1 MEIPSKVHFIGIG
14 GIGMS
19 GLAQMLKWLG
29 CDVSG
34 SDRDMDKPENSRIID
49 SLRNCGIR
57 LFPQD
62 GSFISDG
69 TPDAMIYS
77 TAIENDNPDFKAG
90 AEIPKIHRATALSSA
105 IISMKGVTSVAVT
118 GTCGKTTVTSWL
130 AETLVKMGH
139 DPAMLSGGL
148 VNTFTSAKFAGNF
161 RPGNGKIFIYEA
173 DESDKSLLALN
184 PDYSLILNIGN
195 DHYPINELTEVFRKF
210 ICNTSKGAILEEL
223 VAEYVGGLGGTRIK
237 YSVFGSGEKCGW
249 RLLSYKSENKIPMA
263 MIENKSNGEKINLA
277 LPSPGLHMA
286 MNAVSVLATL
296 DILDLYSPDCHKHIS
311 SFGGVWRRFNI
322 QGKLPSGALVID
334 DYAHNPEKIGSCIRT
349 AKEITAGR
357 IFAVF
362 QPHGFGPL
370 KFMKD
375 NLFKELEKIISKED
389 KFILLPV
396 FYAGGTTSF
405 SPTSEEVVSEF
416 DSRGG
421 SNFMFFKTRDHLEK
435 YLKAETCA
443 NDTVV
448 VLGARDNSLS
458 TWTEE
463 ISFLSSPDQG

>member
-1 MEIPSKVHFIGIG
+1 MKIPSKIHFVGVG

-34 SDRDMDKPENSRIID
+34 SDRDMDKPENSRIIG

-69 TPDAMIYS
+69 KPDAMIYS

-90 AEIPKIHRATALSSA
+90 SEIPKFHRAAALSSA
-105 IISMKGVTSVAVT
+105 ITSMKGVTSVAVT

-130 AETLVKMGH
+130 AETLVKTGH

-148 VNTFTSAKFAGNF
+148 VNSFASAEFAGNF
-161 RPGNGKIFIYEA
+161 RPGKGKFFIYEA
-173 DESDKSLLALN
+173 DESDKSLLAFN

-195 DHYPINELTEVFRKF
+195 DHYPINELADVFRKF
-210 ICNTSKGAILEEL
+210 IGSTSKGAVIEES
-223 VAEYVGGLGGTRIK
+223 VAEYIGELDGGRIRH
-237 YSVFGSGEKCGW
+237 SVFGSGAKCGW
-249 RLLSYKSENKIPMA
+249 RLLSYRTENKIPTA
-263 MIENKSNGEKINLA
+263 VIEDKSRGIRISLA

-296 DILDLYSPDCHKHIS
+296 EMLGLYDPDCHRHIS

-322 QGKLPSGALVID
+322 KGRLPTGALVID

-357 IFAVF
+357 LFAVF

-375 NLFKELEKIISKED
+375 NLFKELEKVISKED
-389 KFILLPV
+389 KFIFLPV
-396 FYAGGTTSF
+396 FYAGGTTAF

-416 DSRGG
+416 DLKAEG
-421 SNFMFFKTRDHLEK
+421 NFLFFKNRDHLEK
-435 YLKAETCA
+435 YLKSETCA
-443 NDTVV
+443 DDTVAV
-448 VLGARDNSLS
+448 MGARDNSLS
-458 TWTEE
+458 TWTEK
-463 ISFLSSPDQG
+463 ILNS

>member
-1 MEIPSKVHFIGIG
+1 MKIPSKVHFVGIG

-34 SDRDMDKPENSRIID
+34 SDRDMDKPENSRIIG
-49 SLRNCGIR
+49 SLRNCGIT

-69 TPDAMIYS
+69 KPDTMIYS

-90 AEIPKIHRATALSSA
+90 TDIPKVHRAAALASA
-105 IISMKGVTSVAVT
+105 ITSMKGVTSVAVT

-130 AETLVKMGH
+130 AETLEKMGY

-148 VNTFTSAKFAGNF
+148 VNNFASAKFAGNF
-161 RPGNGKIFIYEA
+161 RPGKGKFFIYEA
-173 DESDKSLLALN
+173 DESDKSLLAFN
-184 PDYSLILNIGN
+184 PDFSLILNIGN
-195 DHYPINELTEVFRKF
+195 DHYPINELADVFRKF
-210 ICNTSKGAILEEL
+210 IVSTSKGAVLEES
-223 VAEYVGGLGGTRIK
+223 VAEHVGEITGTKIK
-237 YSVFGSGEKCGW
+237 CSVFGSGSKCNW
-249 RLLSYKSENKIPMA
+249 RLLSYKTENKVPTA
-263 MIENKSNGEKINLA
+263 VIENKSRGKQINLA

-296 DILDLYSPDCHKHIS
+296 DILGLYSPDCHRHIS

-322 QGKLPSGALVID
+322 KGKLPSGALVID
-334 DYAHNPEKIGSCIRT
+334 DYAHNPEKIGSCVRT
-349 AKEITAGR
+349 AKEVTAGR

-375 NLFKELEKIISKED
+375 NLFKELEKIMNKED
-389 KFILLPV
+389 RFIFLPV

-416 DSRGG
+416 ESKAEG
-421 SNFMFFKTRDHLEK
+421 NFMFFKTRDHLEK
-435 YLKAETCA
+435 YLKSETCE
-443 NDTVV
+443 NDTVLV
-448 VLGARDNSLS
+448 MGARDNSLS

-463 ISFLSSPDQG
+463 ISFLSGSEQG

>member
-1 MEIPSKVHFIGIG
+1 MTIPSKMHFVGIG

-34 SDRDMDKPENSRIID
+34 SDRDMDKPENSRIMG

-57 LFPQD
+57 LYPQD

-69 TPDAMIYS
+69 KPDAMIYS

-90 AEIPKIHRATALSSA
+90 ADIPKIHRAAALASA
-105 IISMKGVTSVAVT
+105 INSIKGVTSVAVT

-130 AETLVKMGH
+130 AETLEKMGH

-148 VNTFTSAKFAGNF
+148 VNNFASAKFAGNF
-161 RPGNGKIFIYEA
+161 RPGKGGLFIYEA
-173 DESDKSLLALN
+173 DESDKSLLAFN

-195 DHYPINELTEVFRKF
+195 DHYPISELTEVFRKF
-210 ICNTSKGAILEEL
+210 IVSTSKGAIVEES
-223 VAEYVGGLGGTRIK
+223 VAEHVGGLDGGKIK
-237 YSVFGSGEKCGW
+237 YSVFGSGDKCGW
-249 RLLSYKSENKIPMA
+249 RLISYNTENKVPMA
-263 MIENKSNGEKINLA
+263 TIENKSGGGRINLA

-296 DILDLYSPDCHKHIS
+296 DILGLYSPDCHKHIS

-322 QGKLPSGALVID
+322 KGKLTSGALVID
-334 DYAHNPEKIGSCIRT
+334 DYAHNPEKISSCIRT

-357 IFAVF
+357 LFAVF

-375 NLFKELEKIISKED
+375 NLFKELEKIMSKED
-389 KFILLPV
+389 KFIFLPV
-396 FYAGGTTSF
+396 FYAGGTSSF

-421 SNFMFFKTRDHLEK
+421 GNFMFFKTRDHLEK
-435 YLKAETCA
+435 YLNAETCA
-443 NDTVV
+443 NDTVL

-463 ISFLSSPDQG
+463 ILEK

>member
-1 MEIPSKVHFIGIG
+1 MIIPSKVHFIGVG

-49 SLRNCGIR
+49 SLRSCGIR
-57 LFPQD
+57 LFAQD

-69 TPDAMIYS
+69 SPDAMIYS

-90 AEIPKIHRATALSSA
+90 ADIPKIHRAAALSAAISA
-105 IISMKGVTSVAVT
+105 MKGVTAVAVT

-130 AETLVKMGH
+130 AETLERMGQ

-148 VNTFTSAKFAGNF
+148 VNNFTSAKFAGNF
-161 RPGNGKIFIYEA
+161 RPGNGRFFIYEA
-173 DESDKSLLALN
+173 DESDKSLIAFK
-184 PDYSLILNIGN
+184 PEYSLILNIGN
-195 DHYPINELTEVFRKF
+195 DHYPINELADVFKKF
-210 ICNTSKGAILEEL
+210 IDNTSKGVVIEES
-223 VAEYVGGLGGTRIK
+223 VEEHVGGIDGDKLK
-237 YSVFGSGEKCGW
+237 YSVFGSGVKCDW
-249 RLLSYKSENKIPMA
+249 RLVSYKIENKVPTA
-263 MIENKSNGEKINLA
+263 TIENKSGREQIKLA

-296 DILDLYSPDCHKHIS
+296 DILGLYSPACHKHIS

-322 QGKLPSGALVID
+322 KGKLTSAALVID
-334 DYAHNPEKIGSCIRT
+334 DYAHNPEKISSCIRT

-357 IFAVF
+357 VFAIF

-375 NLFKELEKIISKED
+375 NLFKELEKIMSKED
-389 KFILLPV
+389 KFIFLPV

-416 DSRGG
+416 DSKAAGD
-421 SNFMFFKTRDHLEK
+421 FLYFKTREHLEK

-443 NDTVV
+443 NDTV
-448 VLGARDNSLS
+448 LIMGARDNSLS

-463 ISFLSSPDQG
+463 ILN

>member
-1 MEIPSKVHFIGIG
+1 MKIPSKVHFVGIG

-34 SDRDMDKPENSRIID
+34 SDRDMDKPENSRIIG
-49 SLRNCGIR
+49 SLVNCGIR

-62 GSFISDG
+62 GSFVTDG
-69 TPDAMIYS
+69 KPDAMIYS

-90 AEIPKIHRATALSSA
+90 ADIPKFHRAAALSAA
-105 IISMKGVTSVAVT
+105 ITSMRGVTSVAVT

-130 AETLVKMGH
+130 AETLEKMGH

-148 VNTFTSAKFAGNF
+148 VNSFTSAKFAGNF
-161 RPGNGKIFIYEA
+161 RAGNGKFFIYEA
-173 DESDKSLLALN
+173 DESDKSLLAFN

-195 DHYPINELTEVFRKF
+195 DHYPINELADVFRKF
-210 ICNTSKGAILEEL
+210 VDSTSKGAVLEESVEEHL
-223 VAEYVGGLGGTRIK
+223 GEIDGGKIK
-237 YSVFGSGEKCGW
+237 YSVFGSGTNCDW
-249 RLLSYKSENKIPMA
+249 RLISYKTENKAPTAI
-263 MIENKSNGEKINLA
+263 IENKSGYERINLH

-286 MNAVSVLATL
+286 MNAVSVFSIL
-296 DILDLYSPDCHKHIS
+296 DILGLYDADCHKHIS

-322 QGKLPSGALVID
+322 KGKLPSGALVID
-334 DYAHNPEKIGSCIRT
+334 DYAHNPEKISSCIKT

-357 IFAVF
+357 IFAIF

-375 NLFKELEKIISKED
+375 NLLKELEKIMSRED
-389 KFILLPV
+389 KFIFLPV

-405 SPTSEEVVSEF
+405 SPTSEEVVAEFVTRSEGDF
-416 DSRGG
+416 L
-421 SNFMFFKTRDHLEK
+421 FFKNRDHLET
-435 YLKAETCA
+435 YLKTETCA
-443 NDTVV
+443 KDTVLV
-448 VLGARDNSLS
+448 MGARDNSLS

-463 ISFLSSPDQG
+463 ILKT

>member
-1 MEIPSKVHFIGIG
+1 MRIPSRIHFVGVG

-62 GSFISDG
+62 GSFISEG
-69 TPDAMIYS
+69 KTDAMIYS

-90 AEIPKIHRATALSSA
+90 ADIPKIHRAAALSSA
-105 IISMKGVTSVAVT
+105 IISMKDVTSVAVT

-148 VNTFTSAKFAGNF
+148 VNNFSSAKFAGNF
-161 RPGNGKIFIYEA
+161 RPGKGRFFIYEA
-173 DESDKSLLALN
+173 DESDKSLLAFN

-210 ICNTSKGAILEEL
+210 IGSTSKGAILEES
-223 VAEYVGGLGGTRIK
+223 VAEYVGTLDGSKIK
-237 YSVFGSGEKCGW
+237 YLVFGSGEKCGW
-249 RLLSYKSENKIPMA
+249 RLLSYKTENKIPMA
-263 MIENKSNGEKINLA
+263 MIENKSSDKRINLA

-296 DILDLYSPDCHKHIS
+296 DILGLYSPDCHKYIS

-322 QGKLPSGALVID
+322 KGNLPSGALIID

-421 SNFMFFKTRDHLEK
+421 NNFMFFKTRDHLEK

-448 VLGARDNSLS
+448 ILGARDNSLS

-463 ISFLSSPDQG
+463 IASS

>member
-1 MEIPSKVHFIGIG
+1 MEIPSKVHFIGVG

-34 SDRDMDKPENSRIID
+34 SDRDMDKPENSRIIG

-62 GSFISDG
+62 GSFISEG
-69 TPDAMIYS
+69 KPDAMIYS

-90 AEIPKIHRATALSSA
+90 ADIPKFHRAAALSSA

-130 AETLVKMGH
+130 AETLEKMGH

-148 VNTFTSAKFAGNF
+148 VNSFTSAKFAGNF
-161 RPGNGKIFIYEA
+161 RPGKGKFFIYEA
-173 DESDKSLLALN
+173 DESDKSLLAFN
-184 PDYSLILNIGN
+184 PEYSLILNIGN
-195 DHYPINELTEVFRKF
+195 DHYPINELADVFRKF
-210 ICNTSKGAILEEL
+210 IGSTSKGAVLEES
-223 VAEYVGGLGGTRIK
+223 VAEYVGELDGGRIK
-237 YSVFGSGEKCGW
+237 HSVFGSKEKCGW
-249 RLLSYKSENKIPMA
+249 RLLSYKTENKVPTA
-263 MIENKSNGEKINLA
+263 VIENKSRGIRINLA

-296 DILDLYSPDCHKHIS
+296 DILSVYNTDCHRHIS
-311 SFGGVWRRFNI
+311 SFSGVWRRFNI
-322 QGKLPSGALVID
+322 KGRLPSGALVID
-334 DYAHNPEKIGSCIRT
+334 DYAHNPEKIASCIRT

-357 IFAVF
+357 IFAIF

-389 KFILLPV
+389 KFIFLPV

-416 DSRGG
+416 DSNSEGD
-421 SNFMFFKTRDHLEK
+421 FLFFKNRDHLEK

-448 VLGARDNSLS
+448 VMGARDNSLS

-463 ISFLSSPDQG
+463 ILK